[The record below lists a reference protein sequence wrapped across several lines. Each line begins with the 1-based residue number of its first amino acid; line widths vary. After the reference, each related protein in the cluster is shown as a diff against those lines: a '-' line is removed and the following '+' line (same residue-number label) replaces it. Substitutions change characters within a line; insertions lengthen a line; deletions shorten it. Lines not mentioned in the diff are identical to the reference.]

1 MAKGGTGGI
10 LLVEGGFDRLQ
21 KKDEKTEEGSEDSTE
36 RRTQRKVTDIASHVR
51 TLSRKPSNGFVERF
65 DCVLFIFPYTFV
77 TDDRCRTELKTIVQ
91 DVKDR
96 KFVSKNAA
104 YVGVIVVES
113 APADLETPVMRLT
126 RLLEKYLKL
135 PNFRQPQICYFVE
148 KDSNSPN
155 VLKSTIRD
163 AMEISEEDSYLQRES
178 RLTKVTRCLAL
189 RRKPSH
195 REGELERAREQER
208 TTRLLLQNTTQQ
220 DTQV

>member
-1 MAKGGTGGI
+1 MAKGGVGGI
-10 LLVEGGFDRLQ
+10 LLVEGGFDKLQ
-21 KKDEKTEEGSEDSTE
+21 KKEKTEEETSTE
-36 RRTQRKVTDIASHVR
+36 RRLKRKVTDIAGHVR
-51 TLSRKPSNGFVERF
+51 TLSSSKPSNGFVERF
-65 DCVLFIFPYTFV
+65 DCVLFIFPYVFV

-96 KFVSKNAA
+96 KYVSKKAA
-104 YVGVIVVES
+104 YVGVIVVDS
-113 APADLETPVMRLT
+113 APVDMETPVMRLT

-135 PNFRQPQICYFVE
+135 PYFRQPQVCYFVE

-163 AMEISEEDSYLQRES
+163 AMEMSGEDSYLQRES
-178 RLTKVTRCLAL
+178 RLTRMKRCLGL

-195 REGELERAREQER
+195 REGELERAREHER
-208 TTRLLLQNTTQQ
+208 TTRLLLQNTTQL